1 MLGGWRRAPRSF
13 VSGQVKSSQVKSS
26 QVRALTFQG
35 PDGQTHTHKP
45 RKGVRG
51 RRSQSWRATSA
62 NDATDFTGHPAELTE
77 CCSGQNQQ
85 PSSQSR
91 LFRSEDQ
98 RFDRERELERRY
110 EGHRDST
117 VVRVDQTRPQHR
129 YSIEHDGVHIARSD
143 ARELHSH
150 AHRPLPTRFT
160 WRPRDVGSCAARVTR
175 LDPRMGFM
183 GNYVR

>member
-1 MLGGWRRAPRSF
+1 MTL
-13 VSGQVKSSQVKSS
+13 QTSQD
-26 QVRALTFQG
+26 T
-35 PDGQTHTHKP
+35 
-45 RKGVRG
+45 
-51 RRSQSWRATSA
+51 
-62 NDATDFTGHPAELTE
+62 AELTE

-160 WRPRDVGSCAARVTR
+160 WRPRELRRASHA
-175 LDPRMGFM
+175 PRPSYGFY
-183 GNYVR
+183 G